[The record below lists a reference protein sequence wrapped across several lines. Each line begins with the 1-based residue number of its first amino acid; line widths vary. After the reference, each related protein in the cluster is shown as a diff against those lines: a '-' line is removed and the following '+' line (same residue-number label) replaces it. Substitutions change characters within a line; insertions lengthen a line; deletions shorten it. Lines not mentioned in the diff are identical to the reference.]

1 MLLDSFETCPIGI
14 VSLITQLFFTIRRSI
29 LFGNSALDFGI
40 KITDSKD
47 ISDDFSIML
56 NFSIIQNSS
65 GMKFESLPSTL
76 LSYFRT
82 ISVVGPDLQHLVRSY
97 LVLMGESNAQA
108 DGLTRKFVAYLKF
121 ISSSDNFYSYC
132 LAQEEIGYTNLADI
146 IKNGRLF
153 N

>member
-1 MLLDSFETCPIGI
+1 MMARPFFIWEFNQNSSPHNITDILSAGVIGGYWVLLDSFETCPIGI

-65 GMKFESLPSTL
+65 GMKYESLPSTL

-82 ISVVGPDLQHLVRSY
+82 VSMVAPDLQHLVRSY
-97 LVLMGESNAQA
+97 LILMGESTA
-108 DGLTRKFVAYLKF
+108 
-121 ISSSDNFYSYC
+121 
-132 LAQEEIGYTNLADI
+132 
-146 IKNGRLF
+146 
-153 N
+153 